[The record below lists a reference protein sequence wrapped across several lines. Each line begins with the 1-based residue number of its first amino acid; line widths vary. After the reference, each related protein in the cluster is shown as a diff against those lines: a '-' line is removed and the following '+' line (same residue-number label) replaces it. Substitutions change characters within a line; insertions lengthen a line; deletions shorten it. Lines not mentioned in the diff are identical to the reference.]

1 MTCSISSKQVTANW
15 HILLKFSIT
24 DKTITLKSNIQ
35 IMQKNPKRLF
45 EDMEYTGLLKKKIEW
60 KF

>member
-45 EDMEYTGLLKKKIEW
+45 EDMEYTGLLKKK
-60 KF
+60 